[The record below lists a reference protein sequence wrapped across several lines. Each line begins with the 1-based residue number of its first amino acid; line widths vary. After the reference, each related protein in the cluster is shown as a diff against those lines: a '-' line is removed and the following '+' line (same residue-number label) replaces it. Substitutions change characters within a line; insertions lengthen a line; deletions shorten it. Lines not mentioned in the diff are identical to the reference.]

1 MNLVKQC
8 VTTKYASFSGRAS
21 RKEYWGFIFF
31 YISLFFFI
39 IIADTIGGG
48 FERDATGDLLM
59 SVWAATLIAI
69 LYILLLIPSLAVFL
83 RRLHDTDHSA
93 WWLFIALIPII
104 GSIVILYFL
113 VIKGTDGSNRFG
125 VDPLGK

>member
-8 VTTKYASFSGRAS
+8 VTTKYATFSGRAS
-21 RKEYWGFIFF
+21 RKEYWGFVLF

-39 IIADTIGGG
+39 VIADTIGGG

-59 SVWAATLIAI
+59 SVWAAVIIVI
-69 LYILLLIPSLAVFL
+69 LSILLFIPSLAVYV

-93 WWLFIALIPII
+93 WWLFIGFIPII
-104 GSIVILYFL
+104 GLIVLLYFL
-113 VIKGTDGSNRFG
+113 IIKGTEGTNRFG
-125 VDPLGK
+125 TDPLEK

>member
-69 LYILLLIPSLAVFL
+69 LYILLLIPSLAVFV

>member
-39 IIADTIGGG
+39 VIADTIGGG

-69 LYILLLIPSLAVFL
+69 LYILLLIPSLAVFV